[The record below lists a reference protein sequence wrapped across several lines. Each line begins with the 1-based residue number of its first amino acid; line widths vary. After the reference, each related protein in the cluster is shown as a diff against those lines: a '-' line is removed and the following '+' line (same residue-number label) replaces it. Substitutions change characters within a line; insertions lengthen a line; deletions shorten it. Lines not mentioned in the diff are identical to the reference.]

1 MQHTRTHSCTRVLK
15 KKPAKVLLYIES
27 IQRSYIREIIHL
39 SLLNIDMAFRA
50 EHCNRR
56 ELNSKLLCY
65 IYIYICFS
73 VLQILISGPQHVFQ
87 LNCI

>member
-1 MQHTRTHSCTRVLK
+1 MHTCIE

-65 IYIYICFS
+65 IYVLVFYTFLEVDHNTYFS
-73 VLQILISGPQHVFQ
+73 
-87 LNCI
+87 